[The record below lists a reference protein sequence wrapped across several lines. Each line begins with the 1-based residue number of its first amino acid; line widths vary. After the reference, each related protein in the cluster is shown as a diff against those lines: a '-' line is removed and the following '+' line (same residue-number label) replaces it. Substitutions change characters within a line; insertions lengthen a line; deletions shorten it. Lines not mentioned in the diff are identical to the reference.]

1 MLRWQ
6 MAEQFG
12 WSLEYIDSLTIAD
25 LHEYLQIEHGKG
37 KAMEQPKKGKK

>member
-1 MLRWQ
+1 

-12 WSLEYIDSLTIAD
+12 WSLDYIDSLTIAD

-37 KAMEQPKKGKK
+37 KAYEQPKKGK